1 MILQDYQEHN
11 MSLTINHQTDDI
23 SNLTGVTTFNGVAV
37 GGDNTPKWYGS
48 RAVMMAGNLPASASA
63 SNTIDY
69 VTVDTTGDAT
79 DFGDL
84 NVSRQDSSSTSNG
97 TRGLN
102 TGKDSDTS
110 IDYIT
115 IASTGNAQDFGD
127 LSVGRGV
134 AAASNGTLAIFSG
147 GWGASGRSN
156 VIDTVTIATTGNA
169 TDFGDLTIAR
179 SAHTSCADNTR
190 ALFAGGLD

>member
-1 MILQDYQEHN
+1 MA
-11 MSLTINHQTDDI
+11 LTFNHQTNEI
-23 SNLTGVTTFNGVAV
+23 SNNGVITVGGVAV
-37 GGDNTPKWYGS
+37 GGDNSPKWYGS

-84 NVSRQDSSSTSNG
+84 VVARTSPASTSNG
-97 TRGLN
+97 TRGVCAAG
-102 TGKDSDTS
+102 TDSYS
-110 IDYIT
+110 NAIDYIT
-115 IASTGNAQDFGD
+115 IATTGNATDFGD
-127 LSVGRGV
+127 VTVGRSAL
-134 AAASNGTLAIFSG
+134 AAASNGTLGIFSG
-147 GWGASGRSN
+147 GYAVSGRQD

-169 TDFGDLTIAR
+169 TDFGNLTVAR
-179 SAHTSCADNTR
+179 NALASCADSTR